1 MWLTNPP
8 PDYNVIEIPNGDK
21 AYIHKKTN
29 VGNLTIGRFSYIH
42 NHVVMTGHFP
52 IRMGA
57 FCSVAAN
64 VYCLT
69 YESHQIKYVTTSPLQ
84 RILGVETNYPECVE
98 KPEGVTIGNDVYLG
112 DGARIMPGVTIGNG
126 CVVGTRAVVTKD
138 CEPYGVYVGVP
149 AKLKKFRFSPNIIA
163 QLQALE
169 WWNWPVEKIRRNA
182 AFFNLDLQQFEGNLS
197 VHIVD

>member
-1 MWLTNPP
+1 M
-8 PDYNVIEIPNGDK
+8 
-21 AYIHKKTN
+21 
-29 VGNLTIGRFSYIH
+29 
-42 NHVVMTGHFP
+42 
-52 IRMGA
+52 
-57 FCSVAAN
+57 
-64 VYCLT
+64 
-69 YESHQIKYVTTSPLQ
+69 
-84 RILGVETNYPECVE
+84 LG
-98 KPEGVTIGNDVYLG
+98 KGVTIGNDVYLG